1 MKQIRKV
8 LGILAVL
15 AILIYVAWQVAN
27 NLTEQIRT
35 VDAME
40 ITVEDK
46 IPVRGWFIR
55 QQTLVEGRDGA
66 AEYLLPDGEKAARGE
81 RLAVFFSDESAR
93 QAYAQTQALQSR
105 LDALEYAYS
114 LITGGTDSLKL
125 DQRIADQ
132 IAALDGSLSAGETR
146 GVAEGYAALQQLVAS
161 RGSTGADK
169 ERFEERIAA
178 LQQEIAA
185 GRSSYASASSYV
197 KAPESGYFISG
208 ADGYETVL
216 TTELLDTLTPEK
228 LDALQPDPAST
239 GVGSIVTG
247 YRWYFAAVL
256 EKEQAAALQQRE
268 TVQLYFP
275 ELSRRLL
282 TMRLYRLQSGDDGR
296 AILILESDEMLPDYL
311 TCRQQDADL
320 LAGTYTGLKVPA
332 QALRQKDGQWG
343 VYVLDGS
350 VAEFKPIQWIYQTES
365 YYLVPSAESAKKGL
379 YRYDRMI
386 TQGKDLA
393 DEKVIQ

>member
-1 MKQIRKV
+1 M
-8 LGILAVL
+8 
-15 AILIYVAWQVAN
+15 
-27 NLTEQIRT
+27 
-35 VDAME
+35 
-40 ITVEDK
+40 
-46 IPVRGWFIR
+46 
-55 QQTLVEGRDGA
+55 
-66 AEYLLPDGEKAARGE
+66 
-81 RLAVFFSDESAR
+81 
-93 QAYAQTQALQSR
+93 
-105 LDALEYAYS
+105 
-114 LITGGTDSLKL
+114 
-125 DQRIADQ
+125 
-132 IAALDGSLSAGETR
+132 
-146 GVAEGYAALQQLVAS
+146 
-161 RGSTGADK
+161 
-169 ERFEERIAA
+169 
-178 LQQEIAA
+178 
-185 GRSSYASASSYV
+185 
-197 KAPESGYFISG
+197 
-208 ADGYETVL
+208 
-216 TTELLDTLTPEK
+216 
-228 LDALQPDPAST
+228 
-239 GVGSIVTG
+239 GSIVTG

-275 ELSRRLL
+275 ELSRRRL

>member
-1 MKQIRKV
+1 MPE
-8 LGILAVL
+8 A
-15 AILIYVAWQVAN
+15 
-27 NLTEQIRT
+27 
-35 VDAME
+35 
-40 ITVEDK
+40 
-46 IPVRGWFIR
+46 
-55 QQTLVEGRDGA
+55 
-66 AEYLLPDGEKAARGE
+66 
-81 RLAVFFSDESAR
+81 
-93 QAYAQTQALQSR
+93 SR
-105 LDALEYAYS
+105 VSVPYRPDALVWGMNARVS
-114 LITGGTDSLKL
+114 W
-125 DQRIADQ
+125 
-132 IAALDGSLSAGETR
+132 
-146 GVAEGYAALQQLVAS
+146 
-161 RGSTGADK
+161 
-169 ERFEERIAA
+169 
-178 LQQEIAA
+178 
-185 GRSSYASASSYV
+185 
-197 KAPESGYFISG
+197 IS
-208 ADGYETVL
+208 
-216 TTELLDTLTPEK
+216 
-228 LDALQPDPAST
+228 AST

-320 LAGTYTGLKVPA
+320 LVGTYTGLKVPA

-393 DEKVIQ
+393 DEKVIR